1 MPTPSVLQRITFDEE
16 LENANI
22 GRIRAEQRRYLEC
35 HHRKGPHFGS
45 TDVVEPFGLS
55 QVFIL
60 NAHLRPAVQLLRPAR
75 PFWLTF

>member
-35 HHRKGPHFGS
+35 HHRKGP
-45 TDVVEPFGLS
+45 
-55 QVFIL
+55 IL
-60 NAHLRPAVQLLRPAR
+60 DLLMSWNRLAYLKCL
-75 PFWLTF
+75 F